1 MENEGDLTPQR
12 KFVVLL
18 EEGEWMLESKKK
30 KKKNAHCKS
39 STYCLGM
46 YMPNAI
52 ITYPLFVPDY
62 FDLWPGL

>member
-18 EEGEWMLESKKK
+18 AEGECMLESKKK
-30 KKKNAHCKS
+30 KQIAHCKS
-39 STYCLGM
+39 SAYCLEM

-52 ITYPLFVPDY
+52 ITYPLFVPAY